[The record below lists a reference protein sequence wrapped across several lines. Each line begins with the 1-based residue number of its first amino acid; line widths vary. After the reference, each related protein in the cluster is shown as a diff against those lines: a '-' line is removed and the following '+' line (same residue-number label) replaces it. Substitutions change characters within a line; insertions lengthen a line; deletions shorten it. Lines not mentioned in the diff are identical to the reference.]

1 MSKFLNSVQPKL
13 KGYGFALLATIAV
26 STVYIF
32 SKAALNEV
40 SLAQFG
46 VYWFAMALVWNGL
59 FSLRSEEHRHFHP
72 ISRKSFKI
80 LLMLGL
86 LEIIATGAFYGAISI
101 TPNPAIPSFLRNME
115 YIFITL
121 FGVFLL
127 KEHFSAAE
135 ITGIVLTFTGAFVIS
150 YQKGASLYDY
160 VSGTS
165 GLMLIATVFYGFR
178 TMIAKKNIFT
188 ITPTMLAVNRAI
200 FLLLVAFI
208 FLKIQGESLWIP
220 NSALVNIAFGSFL
233 GPFLTSF
240 SQYSALKYIEASR
253 ASIVQST
260 TALFVLVGAYLFFGK
275 FPADY
280 QLLGGLLTI
289 TGAILLVIGKRIN
302 FKTLFARK
310 GRG

>member
-1 MSKFLNSVQPKL
+1 MVLQPKL
-13 KGYGFALLATIAV
+13 KGYGYALLATVAV

-46 VYWFAMALVWNGL
+46 VYWFAMALVWHWL
-59 FSLRSEEHRHFHP
+59 FSLRSEEHRHFSP
-72 ISRKSFKI
+72 ISRNSLKI
-80 LLMLGL
+80 LVFLGL
-86 LEIIATGAFYGAISI
+86 LEIIATSAFYGAISI

-115 YIFITL
+115 YIFLTL
-121 FGVFLL
+121 FGVILL
-127 KEHFSAAE
+127 KERFSPGE
-135 ITGIVLTFTGAFVIS
+135 ILGIVLTFSGAFVIS
-150 YQKGASLYDY
+150 FQKDAPLIDY
-160 VSGTS
+160 ISGTS
-165 GLMLIATVFYGFR
+165 GLMLISTVFYGVR
-178 TMIAKKNIFT
+178 TIIAKKNIFT

-200 FLLLVAFI
+200 FLLITSFI
-208 FLKIQGESLWIP
+208 FLRILGQSIQIP
-220 NSALVNIAFGSFL
+220 NTALVNIAFGSFL

-280 QLLGGLLTI
+280 QLAGGALTI
-289 TGAILLVIGKRIN
+289 MGAIFLMIGKKISLKFR
-302 FKTLFARK
+302 
-310 GRG
+310 